1 MTLLDEL
8 SGFEFEELMVDVFRH
23 QGYDEVRQAVRT
35 ADEGRDVTM
44 IDRSGDGPPTGVVV
58 ECKHTDTVG
67 RPVVQKLHSA
77 VKTYDFDG
85 PKRGMVA
92 TTGRFTGPA
101 EEYARRV
108 SDAPGDVDIHL
119 LDGRK
124 LREIGEGIG
133 MDLKNGRIEVLC
145 EETLSPPRE
154 REAVR
159 RVRESADR
167 VSNLEPDSAI
177 QPEIGMQL
185 FPALVI
191 DTEVTAVF
199 ETSVGVIHAIDDQ
212 DRFLVR
218 ADREGP
224 GILTDRVEQFV
235 IGGLGGAV
243 PIDDVRERAGS
254 GDVPPLRSVE
264 RFWLTETEYR
274 DWAVERQRD
283 RYETT
288 VRYTGD
294 NNVTY
299 ERTCTP
305 NRSDVV
311 VTDIEPVYV
320 PHVKATAELGEYAYD
335 HASFASD
342 DDAVVLENEYD
353 NCVRCGQTSE
363 EPTFGDGA
371 LTFCENCGSINCGE
385 HVRTERLVD
394 EPVCTGCSV
403 TGTFFFAEKHFYD
416 EENLE
421 TFSEEYAA
429 MPFYRKPLEN
439 PKLVAAAAVALVVL
453 LAIAVGTV

>member
-8 SGFEFEELMVDVFRH
+8 SGYEFEELMVDVFRH
-23 QGYDEVRQAVRT
+23 KGYDEVRQAERT

-44 IDRSGDGPPTGVVV
+44 IDRTEDGPPTGVVV

-85 PKRGMVA
+85 PKRGIVA

-108 SDAPGDVDIHL
+108 SDAPGDVDIDL
-119 LDGRK
+119 LDGRQ
-124 LREIGEGIG
+124 LREISERIG
-133 MDLKNGRIEVLC
+133 LDLKNGRIEVLC
-145 EETLSPPRE
+145 EESLAPPPE

-159 RVRESADR
+159 LTREAASS
-167 VSNLEPDSAI
+167 VSNLDPESAI
-177 QPEIGMQL
+177 QPETGIHL
-185 FPALVI
+185 FPTLVI
-191 DTEVTAVF
+191 DSEVSAVF
-199 ETSVGVIHAIDDQ
+199 ETSVGVIHAVDDR

-218 ADREGP
+218 ADRQGP
-224 GILTDRVEQFV
+224 AILTEGVEQLV
-235 IGGLGGAV
+235 NGSLDGTV
-243 PIDDVRERAGS
+243 PIEAVRRRARTGT
-254 GDVPPLRSVE
+254 VPPVRSVG
-264 RFWLTETEYR
+264 RFRLTETEYR

-288 VRYTGD
+288 VQYTGD

-311 VTDIEPVYV
+311 VTDVEPVYV
-320 PHVKATAELGEYAYD
+320 PHVQSTAELGEYAYE
-335 HASFASD
+335 HTSFATT
-342 DDAVVLENEYD
+342 DDAVVLQNEYD
-353 NCVRCGQTSE
+353 RCVHCGETE
-363 EPTFGDGA
+363 DGGMFGDGT
-371 LTFCENCGSINCGE
+371 LTFCENCGSINCSD

-416 EENLE
+416 EENLAAFE
-421 TFSEEYAA
+421 SAYAEL
-429 MPFYRKPLEN
+429 PWYRKPLEN
-439 PKLVAAAAVALVVL
+439 PRLVAAVVAAIVIL
-453 LAIAVGTV
+453 LTVAIAAI

>member
-23 QGYDEVRQAVRT
+23 QGYDEVRQAERT

-44 IDRSGDGPPTGVVV
+44 IDRSGAGPPTGVVV

-101 EEYARRV
+101 QEYAQRV
-108 SDAPGDVDIHL
+108 SDAPGDVDIDL
-119 LDGRK
+119 LDGRT
-124 LREIGEGIG
+124 LREIGEEIG

-145 EETLSPPRE
+145 EESLAPPAE
-154 REAVR
+154 REAIR
-159 RVRESADR
+159 RVRESAGR
-167 VSNLEPDSAI
+167 VSNLEPDSTI
-177 QPEIGMQL
+177 RPETGMEL
-185 FPALVI
+185 FPALVV

-199 ETSVGVIHAIDDQ
+199 ETSVGVVHAIDDR

-218 ADREGP
+218 ADRDGP
-224 GILTDRVEQFV
+224 AILTDRVEQFV
-235 IGGLGGAV
+235 IAGLGGTV
-243 PIDDVRERAGS
+243 PIEELRERARG
-254 GDVPPLRSVE
+254 GDAPPVESVG
-264 RFWLTETEYR
+264 RFRLTETEYK

-288 VRYTGD
+288 VQYTGD

-305 NRSDVV
+305 NRSDVI
-311 VTDIEPVYV
+311 VTDVEPVYV

-342 DDAVVLENEYD
+342 DDAVVLVNEYD
-353 NCVRCGQTSE
+353 RCVHCGDANDE
-363 EPTFGDGA
+363 RTFGDGA
-371 LTFCENCGSINCGE
+371 LTYCENCGSINCGD

-403 TGTFFFAEKHFYD
+403 TGTFFFATKHFYD
-416 EENLE
+416 EENRE
-421 TFSEEYAA
+421 AFSEEYAA

-439 PKLVAAAAVALVVL
+439 PKLVAGVGVALAVL
-453 LAIAVGTV
+453 LAIAIAAV